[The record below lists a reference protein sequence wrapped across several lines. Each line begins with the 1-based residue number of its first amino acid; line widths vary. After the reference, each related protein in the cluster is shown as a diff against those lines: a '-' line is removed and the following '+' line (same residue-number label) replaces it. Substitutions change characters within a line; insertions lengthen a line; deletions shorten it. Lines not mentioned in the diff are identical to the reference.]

1 MAKKKKTPGI
11 AGMGNEPMY
20 RALVAGYTS
29 NAGTAHDS
37 RPKRER
43 TRRDSLRA
51 ELRRE
56 GYSRSAA

>member
-29 NAGTAHDS
+29 NAGGTHDN
-37 RPKRER
+37 RPNRER
-43 TRRDSLRA
+43 SRADAKRADIRRNA
-51 ELRRE
+51 ED
-56 GYSRSAA
+56 